1 MKISFLLQNAF
12 GIGGTIRST
21 FNLAGALA
29 TRHDVEIVSVLRTQ
43 DQPRLPLR
51 RRVRLHSLIDR
62 RETATASGPENEL
75 FSAPSVL
82 VPDPEAAEA
91 QFNRLTD
98 QCVADH
104 LARTDADVVVATR
117 PGLVLYLA
125 ESGRGRYARIGQE
138 HRIYDTHGTCAMRTA
153 LNKAIAGLD
162 AFVAV
167 SDADAA
173 IHRAHLA
180 HASTRIEGIPNA
192 VPAPEVEASTGTAKL
207 VVAAGRLV
215 PVKRYEVLVEAFAKV
230 AAERPDWR
238 LRIYGRGPERQRL
251 RTTIDELGLSDHVS
265 LMGAHS
271 PIETEWAKGSIAAVT
286 SDEESFGMT
295 IVEAMHCGVPV
306 VATDCPHGPGEIINH
321 GTDGLLVPV
330 GDSGAIASAILE
342 LINDDAR
349 RTAMGESAQSSAR
362 RYAPRTIA
370 GAYERLFTEVIEE
383 RESAVAELTRRL
395 RRGVGRLIRPMR
407 RHATEPD
414 QADSPTAAT
423 GPIPLGSLRPKASCR
438 IAVGGD
444 LLLRLTD
451 SGLSGED
458 LSLVLCKRGGEERLR
473 ARLQPPGA
481 GADKTQWTALFPRS
495 ELLHLAE
502 GRWDFRAE
510 RADDGARRRVTAH
523 LVEQRGLLTFRPRPD
538 SPFSWCIP
546 YRTSDGCLALRAWH
560 RTAHAEADAVR
571 VGRETLTVQGI
582 LYGAEFTSAAAL
594 AGLAVS
600 RAGDAHSFTTD
611 VEPIDR
617 TRFRLTVPYAQ
628 ALATLSG
635 DHDVWDLALRLAPD
649 TEPIRIGRILGDL
662 VERKKIDS
670 HPTSVVDSPG
680 RGPTRFRPFFTVT
693 NDLAI
698 SAADHA
704 ENA

>member
-29 TRHDVEIVSVLRTQ
+29 ARHDVQIVSVLRTQ
-43 DQPRLPLR
+43 DQPRLTLAR
-51 RRVRLHSLIDR
+51 KVRLHSLIDR
-62 RETATASGPENEL
+62 RESATASGPENAL

-82 VPDPEAAEA
+82 VPDPEAADA

-98 QCVADH
+98 QRVAEH
-104 LARTDADVVVATR
+104 LAQTDADVVVATR

-138 HRIYDTHGTCAMRTA
+138 HRIYDTHGTGAMRTA
-153 LNKAIAGLD
+153 LDEAIARLD

-167 SDADAA
+167 SEADAA

-180 HASTRIEGIPNA
+180 HASTRINGIPNA
-192 VPAPEVEASTGTAKL
+192 VPAPGVERSTGTTKL

-215 PVKRYEVLVEAFAKV
+215 PVKRYELLVEAFAKV
-230 AAERPDWR
+230 ASERPDWR

-306 VATDCPHGPGEIINH
+306 VATDCPHGPGEIITD
-321 GTDGLLVPV
+321 GEDGLLVPV
-330 GDSGAIASAILE
+330 GDTDAIASALLG
-342 LINDDAR
+342 LINDDER
-349 RTAMGESAQSSAR
+349 RTAMGESAQSSAL
-362 RYAPRTIA
+362 RYAPRTVA
-370 GAYERLFTEVIEE
+370 SAYEALFTEVLKE
-383 RESAVAELTRRL
+383 RESAMAELTRRL
-395 RRGVGRLIRPMR
+395 RRGVGRLIRPAHR
-407 RHATEPD
+407 LPAESP
-414 QADSPTAAT
+414 QADAPTTTSGRASL
-423 GPIPLGSLRPKASCR
+423 GPLRPTASCR
-438 IAVGGD
+438 ITVGGD
-444 LLLRLTD
+444 LHVRLND

-458 LSLVLCKRGGEERLR
+458 LSLILRRRGGEELLR
-473 ARLQPPGA
+473 TPLQPPA
-481 GADKTQWTALFPRS
+481 TGADKTQWTALFPRS

-510 RADDGARRRVTAH
+510 RADDGTGRRVTAH
-523 LVEQRGLLTFRPRPD
+523 LVEQRGLLTYRPRPN

-546 YRTSDGCLALRAWH
+546 YRTSDGYLALRTWH
-560 RTAHAEADAVR
+560 RTAHAEADTLR
-571 VGRETLTVQGI
+571 VGHETLTIHGT
-582 LYGAEFTSAAAL
+582 LYGAEFTSTAAL

-600 RAGDAHSFTTD
+600 RAGNAHNFTAD
-611 VEPIDR
+611 VDPLDR
-617 TRFRLTVPYAQ
+617 TRFRLTVSYAR
-628 ALATLSG
+628 ALAALSG
-635 DHDVWDLALRLAPD
+635 DRDVWDLALRLAPGS
-649 TEPIRIGRILGDL
+649 EPVRIGRILGDL
-662 VERKKIDS
+662 VERKKVDS
-670 HPTSVVDSPG
+670 HPPSVLDSPG
-680 RGPTRFRPFFTVT
+680 RGPTRFKPFFTVT

-698 SAADHA
+698 SAADLA
-704 ENA
+704 ETE